1 MRTRFAPSPT
11 GMLHIGGLRTALYAY
26 LIAKQEKGKF
36 ILRIEDTDQERS
48 VEGAVGNILT
58 ALHWAGIHPDE
69 GVMMQDGAITEE
81 GAHGPYI
88 QSQRFDLYR
97 EHAQKLIDKGFAYYA
112 FDTKEELDHM
122 REQEAK
128 AGNPAPKYDAS
139 VRMRMKNSL
148 TLPEE
153 EWQKMIKDGEAYVVR
168 MKVPEGNVVRFQD
181 DIRGKVEFR
190 GMEIDDQIL
199 LKSDGFPTYHLA
211 NVVDD
216 HLMDINLVIRGEEWL
231 SSTPKHLLLFEYF
244 GWQAPRYA
252 HVPLLLNQG
261 GSKLSKRQGDIAV
274 GDYID
279 KGYLPE
285 AVVNFIALLGW
296 NPGTTQEMF
305 TMEQLIESFSLDRIQ
320 KGGAVFDTSR
330 LDWFQGQWMRSQS
343 PEDFAARIQ
352 PIVSKKYPEAAKDD
366 QFTARATLI
375 QERITFDK
383 EAPEMLS
390 YYYEEPA
397 IDIDMIASK
406 KQKLDKKS
414 AKEMVNLLIET
425 LEPLDDF
432 SETSLHDTL
441 FAVCEK
447 KDIKKGQLLW
457 PLRSILT
464 GLPFSPGAFEVAA
477 ALGKEKT
484 IERLKNVQC
493 LL

>member
-199 LKSDGFPTYHLA
+199 LKS
-211 NVVDD
+211 
-216 HLMDINLVIRGEEWL
+216 
-231 SSTPKHLLLFEYF
+231 SKYF
-244 GWQAPRYA
+244 
-252 HVPLLLNQG
+252 
-261 GSKLSKRQGDIAV
+261 
-274 GDYID
+274 
-279 KGYLPE
+279 
-285 AVVNFIALLGW
+285 
-296 NPGTTQEMF
+296 
-305 TMEQLIESFSLDRIQ
+305 
-320 KGGAVFDTSR
+320 R
-330 LDWFQGQWMRSQS
+330 L
-343 PEDFAARIQ
+343 
-352 PIVSKKYPEAAKDD
+352 
-366 QFTARATLI
+366 
-375 QERITFDK
+375 
-383 EAPEMLS
+383 
-390 YYYEEPA
+390 
-397 IDIDMIASK
+397 
-406 KQKLDKKS
+406 
-414 AKEMVNLLIET
+414 
-425 LEPLDDF
+425 
-432 SETSLHDTL
+432 
-441 FAVCEK
+441 C
-447 KDIKKGQLLW
+447 
-457 PLRSILT
+457 
-464 GLPFSPGAFEVAA
+464 
-477 ALGKEKT
+477 
-484 IERLKNVQC
+484 
-493 LL
+493 